1 MAMLLFAGTSCKGDD
16 PIVLNAEKTTYNLQ
30 VKDVL
35 GVAGTVTFTET
46 SSSTATIDI
55 SLAGAP
61 SGMHPAE
68 LCMNSAVE
76 GGTTVVVLNP
86 VDETGKSST
95 KVTTKTYKELITFDG
110 FIQVHKSSTEH
121 NVILAIAD
129 IGGNVITSTNKT
141 YALSVVDA
149 FGVSGSALFEKR
161 TNGNT
166 LLTITLNGTIAGEN
180 YPATI
185 NVGSIA
191 TVGGGDAKKT
201 LNPINGSTGKSYT
214 NIRVLDNSIAI
225 SYDNWLVYDGYIN
238 IYQKSISYAN
248 IICHGNIGAN

>member
-1 MAMLLFAGTSCKGDD
+1 MAMSLFVGTSCKGDD
-16 PIVLNAEKTTYNLQ
+16 PVVLNAEKTTYNLQ
-30 VKDVL
+30 VQDVL
-35 GVAGTVTFTET
+35 GVTGTVSFTET

-55 SLAGAP
+55 SLSGAP

-76 GGTTVVVLNP
+76 GGTAVIVLNP

-95 KVTTKTYKELITFDG
+95 TVTAMTYKQLVAYDG

-121 NVILAIAD
+121 NVILAVAD
-129 IGGNVITSTNKT
+129 IGGNVMTTTNKS
-141 YALSVVDA
+141 YALLAVDTY
-149 FGVSGSALFEKR
+149 GVSGNALFEKR

-166 LLTITLNGTIAGEN
+166 LVTITLTGTIAGEY
-180 YPATI
+180 YPASI

-201 LNPINGSTGKSYT
+201 LNVINGSTGKSYT
-214 NIRVLDNSIAI
+214 NIRILNNMIPI
-225 SYDNWLVYDGYIN
+225 NYDNWLVYDGYIN
-238 IYQKSISYAN
+238 IYQTSILYAN
-248 IICHGNIGAN
+248 IICHGNIGSN